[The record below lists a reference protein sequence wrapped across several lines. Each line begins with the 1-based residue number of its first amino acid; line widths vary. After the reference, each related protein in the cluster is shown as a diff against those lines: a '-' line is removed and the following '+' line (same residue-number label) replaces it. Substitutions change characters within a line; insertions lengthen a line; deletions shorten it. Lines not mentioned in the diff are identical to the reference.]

1 MNKIFIFAVVAVAS
15 ISIYPMEEASELD
28 KIDIVLANVE
38 ALSDDEA
45 NTGRP
50 NICYKMLD
58 GLQGAPMVNKI
69 DYGETINRNFFS
81 LFYWLLCSFNKYRGQ
96 WRSVRCYKG

>member
-28 KIDIVLANVE
+28 KMDIVLANVE

-58 GLQGAPMVNKI
+58 GLQGAPMEDKTWCT
-69 DYGETINRNFFS
+69 DCKPRPA
-81 LFYWLLCSFNKYRGQ
+81 LQ
-96 WRSVRCYKG
+96 WKNPSTCF